1 MPSVDGVEH
10 LSCSLRPP
18 TLDDIQS
25 AFVETSVSDTI
36 DNNDETQAS
45 TLDQPANGDCTAC
58 PGINSIDSME
68 RGESVEEI
76 FRASLNFDRSSSF
89 CFSGSLPLFGAS
101 LYPTAARI
109 EDADGIST
117 TAQLEQGKREQSENI
132 RVESTYAEASLNT
145 LTEEAVVLGSARMSD
160 DPWDEMTVEDREI
173 LAMKRAA
180 YAGERSDPLVA
191 QNIKKH
197 GQEAT
202 VVAISEYDVH
212 PNEIVQDA
220 VRAELVGQDFTRT
233 VSNAMDNENV
243 ESTEADEFT
252 VSAVFSALRTVDN
265 EATEATVIDS
275 APLASEEDIPSWKHT
290 EEAQVLV
297 LDTSLPLIDVKPA
310 AVDFSE
316 YSNSGIEPIA
326 DQEAEVLGI
335 QEEIHPSEVSENET
349 EAELVGTDHN
359 FAFTLANESHLD
371 RNTARSDEPNEL
383 RQVDFVV
390 ETVDGGSDGEEPI
403 SFGNVR
409 AALLVPTILNAE
421 TVDSIPTVA
430 PFTRSLSME
439 GTDTSFRD
447 DTSAQTG
454 NGSAFPLPLPPPRQT
469 AEPSTRNSSVGEE
482 DSSRPDWLRDS
493 PEQLPLGSETVQ
505 REASNASGRSA
516 GNTGNQIVQR
526 TSSQLQVLSSSIARG
541 TNKAFEALFGD
552 AKPPFVSRRR
562 LADGEA
568 ARYIVSRTLLP
579 ASVIFSQPTKMWI
592 ATLQTNQKALDS
604 NDVMEASKSLRAF
617 SLPSERQAKCL
628 AQAWTPPRME
638 PFANHPLCNTCQSK
652 FAVFRRA
659 CHCRNCGVCV
669 CKDCTV
675 TWPAKM
681 VPETYN
687 IKKTATVNIC
697 KACDWLCNSFRLALL
712 EGDQDKAVAL
722 YATGNINIVCPFGNV
737 RSQPTESGCIAVPP
751 LIFISSRSKESCS
764 TLFTHAFSVSHFRS
778 CDG

>member
-1 MPSVDGVEH
+1 MAH
-10 LSCSLRPP
+10 
-18 TLDDIQS
+18 
-25 AFVETSVSDTI
+25 
-36 DNNDETQAS
+36 
-45 TLDQPANGDCTAC
+45 
-58 PGINSIDSME
+58 SI
-68 RGESVEEI
+68 
-76 FRASLNFDRSSSF
+76 
-89 CFSGSLPLFGAS
+89 
-101 LYPTAARI
+101 RI
-109 EDADGIST
+109 SPYST
-117 TAQLEQGKREQSENI
+117 TE
-132 RVESTYAEASLNT
+132 
-145 LTEEAVVLGSARMSD
+145 LTEVFLI
-160 DPWDEMTVEDREI
+160 VE
-173 LAMKRAA
+173 K
-180 YAGERSDPLVA
+180 
-191 QNIKKH
+191 
-197 GQEAT
+197 
-202 VVAISEYDVH
+202 
-212 PNEIVQDA
+212 
-220 VRAELVGQDFTRT
+220 
-233 VSNAMDNENV
+233 
-243 ESTEADEFT
+243 
-252 VSAVFSALRTVDN
+252 
-265 EATEATVIDS
+265 
-275 APLASEEDIPSWKHT
+275 
-290 EEAQVLV
+290 
-297 LDTSLPLIDVKPA
+297 
-310 AVDFSE
+310 
-316 YSNSGIEPIA
+316 
-326 DQEAEVLGI
+326 
-335 QEEIHPSEVSENET
+335 
-349 EAELVGTDHN
+349 
-359 FAFTLANESHLD
+359 
-371 RNTARSDEPNEL
+371 
-383 RQVDFVV
+383 
-390 ETVDGGSDGEEPI
+390 
-403 SFGNVR
+403 
-409 AALLVPTILNAE
+409 
-421 TVDSIPTVA
+421 
-430 PFTRSLSME
+430 
-439 GTDTSFRD
+439 
-447 DTSAQTG
+447 
-454 NGSAFPLPLPPPRQT
+454 
-469 AEPSTRNSSVGEE
+469 
-482 DSSRPDWLRDS
+482 
-493 PEQLPLGSETVQ
+493 
-505 REASNASGRSA
+505 
-516 GNTGNQIVQR
+516 
-526 TSSQLQVLSSSIARG
+526 LSSSIARG